1 MTLPDYSAL
10 AGAVSLSNLTHTGTA
25 GNPDLD
31 PIISTNFDASLEWY
45 FTERGLLA
53 ASVFSMDLDNYVRY
67 ATETREYVN
76 DQNGMVEPY
85 EVTLPVNSDGKVRG
99 VELTYEQPIGDY
111 FGISANYTYAD
122 GEADVPAG
130 SDATDALVGTSKNT
144 YNLSAFF
151 ENDRFNARVAYTFR
165 SSFYHGM
172 LRANEYFQDDFG
184 TLSASFGYKA
194 TDWMSISLD
203 ALNLNNPTL
212 NYYVA
217 DGHPQAFYKNGR
229 QYYLNFRFKY

>member
-1 MTLPDYSAL
+1 
-10 AGAVSLSNLTHTGTA
+10 
-25 GNPDLD
+25 
-31 PIISTNFDASLEWY
+31 
-45 FTERGLLA
+45 
-53 ASVFSMDLDNYVRY
+53 
-67 ATETREYVN
+67 
-76 DQNGMVEPY
+76 
-85 EVTLPVNSDGKVRG
+85 
-99 VELTYEQPIGDY
+99 
-111 FGISANYTYAD
+111 
-122 GEADVPAG
+122 
-130 SDATDALVGTSKNT
+130 
-144 YNLSAFF
+144 
-151 ENDRFNARVAYTFR
+151 
-165 SSFYHGM
+165 M